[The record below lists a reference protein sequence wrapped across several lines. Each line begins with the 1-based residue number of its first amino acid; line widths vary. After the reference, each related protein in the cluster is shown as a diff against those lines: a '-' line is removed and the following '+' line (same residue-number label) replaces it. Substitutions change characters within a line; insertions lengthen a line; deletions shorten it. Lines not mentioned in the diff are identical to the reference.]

1 VHLMKKIKILVG
13 IFRIYLF
20 SINNLRLTIIV
31 NYVIRSKN
39 EVLCAEAGSLA
50 AERSDLTSLLFL
62 PLVSGD
68 NNFICRSS
76 ALQSADGTHNV

>member
-1 VHLMKKIKILVG
+1 MKKIKILVG
-13 IFRIYLF
+13 IFGIYLF
-20 SINNLRLTIIV
+20 GINNLRLTIIV

-39 EVLCAEAGSLA
+39 EVLCAEASH
-50 AERSDLTSLLFL
+50 DLTSLLFL

>member
-1 VHLMKKIKILVG
+1 MKKIKILVG

-20 SINNLRLTIIV
+20 SINNRRLTIIV

-50 AERSDLTSLLFL
+50 AERSFSNDLTSLLFL
-62 PLVSGD
+62 PLVNGD

-76 ALQSADGTHNV
+76 ALQSADGSHNI